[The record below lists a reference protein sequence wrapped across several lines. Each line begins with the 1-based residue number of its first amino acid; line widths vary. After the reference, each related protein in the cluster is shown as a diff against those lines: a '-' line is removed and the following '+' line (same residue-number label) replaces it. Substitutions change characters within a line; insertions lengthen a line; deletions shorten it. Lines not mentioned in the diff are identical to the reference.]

1 MSETAAEVT
10 DLLQRLIRNGCIN
23 DGTPDSAQEI
33 RSTELLAA
41 HLHGCGVAL
50 ETFESLPGRASLLAR
65 LEGTDPTAP
74 TLMLMGHTD
83 VVPVDPDGWQRD
95 PLGGELVDGVVW
107 GRGAI
112 DMLNLT
118 ASMAVATRRLA
129 ESRHRTRGTLLFLAV
144 ADEEAGGGLGA
155 GWLAEH
161 AREAIRSDY
170 VITENGGVL
179 QHTAAGERIGVTV
192 GEKGICWCRVRVHGT
207 PGHGSRPLHADNA
220 LVKAAEV
227 VTRLSAYPTA
237 AHITE
242 AWRRWVAGMGFEPAI
257 AEALVDPAR
266 IWEGLDQLPQGL
278 AGMAHALTHLTVS
291 PNVIRGGEKT
301 NVIPGHVD
309 IEVDIRKVPG
319 QTDED
324 VLEFFDTAL
333 GPLRS
338 DVEIEVMQRDDPSES
353 PADTPLWQAI
363 NRAATAVYPEARCIP
378 TLTPGGTDARFFRAM
393 GVPAYGMAL
402 YSRAMSLQQFSA
414 MFHANDERVDQESLR
429 LTVELYGAVA
439 RDLLG

>member
-1 MSETAAEVT
+1 MTEIVAEVT

-23 DGTPDSAQEI
+23 DGTPGSGQEI
-33 RSTELLAA
+33 RSAELLTA
-41 HLHGCGVAL
+41 HLHGCGVEM
-50 ETFESLPGRASLLAR
+50 ETFESLPGRASMIAR
-65 LEGTDPTAP
+65 LPGTDPEAP

-83 VVPVDPDGWQRD
+83 VVPVDPQGWQRD

-118 ASMAVATRRLA
+118 ASMAVATRRIA
-129 ESRHRTRGTLLFLAV
+129 ASGRRPRGTLVFLAV

-155 GWLAEH
+155 RWLAEN
-161 AREAIRSDY
+161 ARDAIACDF

-179 QHTAAGERIGVTV
+179 QHTAAGERIGITV
-192 GEKGICWCRVRVHGT
+192 GEKGMFWCRLRVHGT

-220 LVKAAEV
+220 VIKAAEV
-227 VTRLSAYPTA
+227 VTRLSGYRPA
-237 AHITE
+237 AHITD

-257 AEALVDPAR
+257 ADALIDPAR
-266 IWEGLDQLPQGL
+266 VWEGLDRLPTAL
-278 AGMAHALTHLTVS
+278 AGTAHALTHLTVS

-301 NVIPGHVD
+301 NVIPGRVD
-309 IEVDIRKVPG
+309 IEVDMRKVPG

-333 GPLRS
+333 GSLRS
-338 DVEIEVMQRDDPSES
+338 DVEIEVIQSDEPSES
-353 PADTPLWQAI
+353 PVRTPLWKAI
-363 NRAATAVYPEARCIP
+363 NRAAIAVYPEAMCVP
-378 TLTPGGTDARFFRAM
+378 TLTPGGTDARFFRGL

-402 YSRAMSLQQFSA
+402 YSRAMSLTQFSA

-429 LTVELYGAVA
+429 LTVELYDAVA

>member
-1 MSETAAEVT
+1 MSEIAAEVT

-23 DGTPDSAQEI
+23 DGTPDSGQEV
-33 RSTELLAA
+33 RNAEMLAA
-41 HLHGCGVAL
+41 HLHGCGVEM
-50 ETFESLPGRASLLAR
+50 ETFESHPGRTSMLAR
-65 LEGTDPTAP
+65 LQGSDSSAP

-83 VVPVDPDGWQRD
+83 VVPVDRDGWQRD

-118 ASMAVATRRLA
+118 AAMAVATRRLA
-129 ESRHRTRGTLLFLAV
+129 VSGRRPRGTLLFLAV

-155 GWLAEH
+155 GWLVEH
-161 AREAIRSDY
+161 ARDAVRCDY

-179 QHTAAGERIGVTV
+179 QPTPAGERIGVTV
-192 GEKGICWCRVRVHGT
+192 GEKGICWCRLTVHGT
-207 PGHGSRPLHADNA
+207 PGHGSRPLRSDNA

-227 VTRLSAYPTA
+227 VTRLAGYRTA
-237 AHITE
+237 AHITD
-242 AWRRWVAGMGFEPAI
+242 AWRRWVAGMGFEPAL
-257 AEALVDPAR
+257 AAALVDPAR
-266 IWEGLDQLPQGL
+266 VWEGLDRLPPAL

-301 NVIPGHVD
+301 NVIPGRVD
-309 IEVDIRKVPG
+309 LEVDIRKVPG
-319 QTDED
+319 QSDED

-338 DVEIEVMQRDDPSES
+338 EVAIEVIQRDEPSES
-353 PADTPLWQAI
+353 PVDTPLWEAI
-363 NRAATAVYPEARCIP
+363 TRAATAVYPAATCLP
-378 TLTPGGTDARFFRAM
+378 TLTPGGTDARFFRAL
-393 GVPAYGMAL
+393 GIPAYGMAL
-402 YSRAMSLQQFSA
+402 YSRAMSLEQFSA

-429 LTVELYGAVA
+429 LTAELYGAVA
-439 RDLLG
+439 RDLLM

>member
-1 MSETAAEVT
+1 MTEIAAEVT
-10 DLLQRLIRNGCIN
+10 DLLQRLIRNGCVN
-23 DGTPDSAQEI
+23 DGTPDSGQEI
-33 RSTELLAA
+33 RSAELLAA
-41 HLHGCGVAL
+41 HLHGCGVEM
-50 ETFESLPGRASLLAR
+50 ETFESLPGRTSLVAR
-65 LEGTDPTAP
+65 LPGTDPAAP
-74 TLMLMGHTD
+74 TLLLMGHTD
-83 VVPVDPDGWQRD
+83 VVPVDPEGWQRD

-118 ASMAVATRRLA
+118 ASMAVATRRIAASGRRPRGGLA
-129 ESRHRTRGTLLFLAV
+129 FLAV
-144 ADEEAGGGLGA
+144 ADEEAGGVLGA
-155 GWLAEH
+155 GWLVAN
-161 AREAIRSDY
+161 AREAIACDY

-179 QHTAAGERIGVTV
+179 QHTPAGERIGITV
-192 GEKGICWCRVRVHGT
+192 GEKGICWCRLRVHGT
-207 PGHGSRPLHADNA
+207 PGHGSRPLRADNA

-227 VTRLSAYPTA
+227 VTRLSGYRTA
-237 AHITE
+237 AHITD
-242 AWRRWVAGMGFEPAI
+242 AWRRWVAGMGFEPEI

-266 IWEGLDQLPQGL
+266 VWEGLDRLPTAL

-291 PNVIRGGEKT
+291 PNVIHGGEKT
-301 NVIPGHVD
+301 NVIPGRVD

-324 VLEFFDTAL
+324 VLEFLDTAL
-333 GPLRS
+333 GPLRN
-338 DVEIEVMQRDDPSES
+338 DVVVELLQHDEPSES
-353 PADTPLWQAI
+353 RVDTPLWDAI

-378 TLTPGGTDARFFRAM
+378 TLTPGGTDARFFRAL

-402 YSRAMSLQQFSA
+402 YSRAMTLTQFSS

-429 LTVELYGAVA
+429 LTVDLYEAVA

>member
-1 MSETAAEVT
+1 MSEIAAEVT

-23 DGTPDSAQEI
+23 DGTPDSGQEI
-33 RSTELLAA
+33 RSAELLAD
-41 HLHGCGVAL
+41 HLHGCGLVM
-50 ETFESLPGRASLLAR
+50 ETFESLPGRTSLLAR
-65 LEGTDPTAP
+65 LEGTDPLAP

-129 ESRHRTRGTLLFLAV
+129 ASGRRPRGTLLFLAV
-144 ADEEAGGGLGA
+144 ADEEAGGALGA

-161 AREAIRSDY
+161 ARDSIATDY

-179 QHTAAGERIGVTV
+179 QHTPAGERVGVTV

-207 PGHGSRPLHADNA
+207 PGHGSRPLRADNA

-227 VTRLSAYPTA
+227 VTRLAAYPTT
-237 AHITE
+237 AHITD

-257 AEALVDPAR
+257 ADALVDPER
-266 IWEGLDQLPQGL
+266 IWEALDRLPNAL

-291 PNVIRGGEKT
+291 PNVIHGGEKT
-301 NVIPGHVD
+301 NVIPGRVD
-309 IEVDIRKVPG
+309 IELDIRKVPG

-324 VLEFFDTAL
+324 VLELFDTAL
-333 GPLRS
+333 GSLRG
-338 DVEIEVMQRDDPSES
+338 DVDIEVIKRDDPTES
-353 PADTPLWQAI
+353 PVDTPLWDAI
-363 NRAATAVYPEARCIP
+363 SRAATTVYPQARCIP
-378 TLTPGGTDARFFRAM
+378 TLTPGGTDARFFRAL

-402 YSRAMSLQQFSA
+402 YSRAMSLEQFSS

-429 LTVELYGAVA
+429 LTVELYSAVA
-439 RDLLG
+439 RDLLD